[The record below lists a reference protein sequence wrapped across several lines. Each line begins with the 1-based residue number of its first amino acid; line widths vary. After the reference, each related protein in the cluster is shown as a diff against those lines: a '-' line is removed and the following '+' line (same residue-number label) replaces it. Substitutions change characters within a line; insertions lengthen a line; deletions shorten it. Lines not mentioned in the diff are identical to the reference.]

1 MRAALDEVKLEPDR
15 DQEIWTYL
23 VMAAHSMVN
32 TDEPQYPG
40 AIDVTGN

>member
-1 MRAALDEVKLEPDR
+1 
-15 DQEIWTYL
+15 

-40 AIDVTGN
+40 AIDVSGN